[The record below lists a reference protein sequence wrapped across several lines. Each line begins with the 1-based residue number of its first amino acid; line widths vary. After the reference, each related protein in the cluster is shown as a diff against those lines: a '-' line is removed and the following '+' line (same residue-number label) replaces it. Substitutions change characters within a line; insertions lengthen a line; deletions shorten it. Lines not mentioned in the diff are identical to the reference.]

1 VKENKLNIITDLLI
15 EELNPDKLIL
25 FGSRAKGTSFHNSD
39 FDIAVETEIIDF
51 RKKRIVKDKIRDVI
65 GLHKFDLVFL
75 NEVEKKFREIILE
88 TGKVIYE
95 R

>member
-1 VKENKLNIITDLLI
+1 MKENKLNIITELLI

-25 FGSRAKGTSFHNSD
+25 FGSRAKGTSFPNSD
-39 FDIAVETEIIDF
+39 FDIAVETEKIDF

>member
-1 VKENKLNIITDLLI
+1 LKENKLNIITDLLI
-15 EELNPDKLIL
+15 DELKPERLIL
-25 FGSRAKGTSFHNSD
+25 FGSRAKGTSFPNSD
-39 FDIAVETEIIDF
+39 FDIAVESEKIDF
-51 RKKRIVKDKIRDVI
+51 RRKRIVKDKIRDVI

-75 NEVEKKFREIILE
+75 NEVETEFKEIILK